1 MILSGQ
7 ISSSAGSGTETV
19 CVEFEDGFPYNI
31 SFFDEKGN
39 ILSPEEKNYIP
50 KDSYIYLM
58 GWDRAPDAKV
68 EKEWS
73 YWITDPPM
81 VNRPFKFKITK
92 NVTIPITILTEW
104 NEFTGENGIISYDT
118 LDSETFNSLGISILS
133 STCNARGEYYST
145 SEAPFTLTEESKTI
159 LRNLRNK
166 DVIIAFV
173 SGTNYEIESGFLSDF
188 VPSLQQGMA
197 TYSLSAG
204 AVCINHAK
212 KEIASSIS
220 DLTNTKLICIIISDQ
235 ESCIK
240 MTYNNISAIII
251 YSPLQTFVDFSRIT
265 YIKNSSNSV
274 PAEFGAQIADL
285 IHIAYTKK
293 ASGYD
298 LYDIMQSET

>member
-7 ISSSAGSGTETV
+7 VSSPRTETV
-19 CVEFEDGFPYNI
+19 CVEFEDVLSYNTPF
-31 SFFDEKGN
+31 SDEKGN
-39 ILSPEEKNYIP
+39 ILSFEEKNYIP

-58 GWDRAPDAKV
+58 GWDRPPDTKV
-68 EKEWS
+68 EQEWE
-73 YWITDPPM
+73 YWISDPPM

-92 NVTIPITILTEW
+92 NVTIPTTIFTEW

-118 LDSETFNSLGISILS
+118 LDSKAFNSLEIPILS
-133 STCNARGEYYST
+133 STCNARGKYYST
-145 SEAPFTLTEESKTI
+145 SEAPFTFTEESKTI

-166 DVIIAFV
+166 DAIIAFV

-188 VPSLQQGMA
+188 IPSLEQGMA
-197 TYSLSAG
+197 AYSLSPG
-204 AVCINHAK
+204 IVCINHAK

-220 DLTNTKLICIIISDQ
+220 DLTNTKVICMIISDQ

-251 YSPLQTFVDFSRIT
+251 YNPLQTFVDFSRIT
-265 YIKNSSNSV
+265 YIKNSSGAV
-274 PAEFGAQIADL
+274 PAEFGAQIAEV
-285 IHIAYTKK
+285 IHQAYTKK

-298 LYDIMQSET
+298 LYQAMNTTE